1 MVPLVIAHR
10 GDSAHRPENTL
21 ASFES
26 ALTVGADLIELDIQR
41 TRDGQVVVLH
51 DGTLERTTDGRGKV
65 FEKTLAEVKAV
76 SAGYP
81 ERFESRYASER
92 VPTLPEALDLLK
104 GRTRVMIEIKKESV
118 TAEDADDGIEALV
131 VADVRRAGIAKD
143 VVLISF
149 ERRALLRC
157 RARAPEIRRGHL
169 FYRAEPDDVVA
180 GAREI
185 ESDLVMPE
193 KGMLSEPLRDRARE
207 AGLKIATWVVD
218 DPAELRDLARFDL
231 YGVGSNCP
239 GLLLDALWGRE

>member
-169 FYRAEPDDVVA
+169 FYRAEPDDVVG
-180 GAREI
+180 GASEI

>member
-1 MVPLVIAHR
+1 LVPLVIAHR
-10 GDSAHRPENTL
+10 GDSENRPENTL

-26 ALTVGADLIELDIQR
+26 ALTVGADLIELDVQR
-41 TRDGQVVVLH
+41 TRDGHVVVLH
-51 DGTLERTTDGRGKV
+51 DGTLERTTNGRGKV

-81 ERFESRYASER
+81 ERFESRYSSEK
-92 VPTLPEALDLLK
+92 VPTLPEALEMLK

-118 TAEDADDGIEALV
+118 TAEDSDDGIEALT
-131 VADVRRAGIAKD
+131 VADVRRAGLAKD

-169 FYRAEPDDVVA
+169 FYRVEPDDVIA

-239 GLLLDALWGRE
+239 GLLLDALWGRD